1 MYEREDLPDEEDAPQ
16 GAEPTALCFTTAA
29 APGNPA
35 PHAPREI
42 AASAFESQFQGFL
55 ARPTVPLAESVI
67 ACIRDLIASDN
78 DRGRGKHIDVLV
90 NGPQLFHIKNA
101 YGLEAGIIRKLKQP
115 EIGFEEAHTMTLNDD
130 FCKEM
135 LGIATTADGDTPVG
149 SMVLQIN
156 GHTREF
162 KELCDARKAAF
173 TSNLGWLFEPQC
185 LALLLGLAF
194 VSRCQL
200 VLFFFDVSSLVVTFF
215 LCRPLPQLVDPA
227 NNEAFYLLRAM
238 SKVYFFA
245 VTAFGR
251 KFLRVNH

>member
-67 ACIRDLIASDN
+67 ACIRDLIASGN

-200 VLFFFDVSSLVVTFF
+200 VLFFLMS
-215 LCRPLPQLVDPA
+215 R
-227 NNEAFYLLRAM
+227 LL
-238 SKVYFFA
+238 S
-245 VTAFGR
+245 
-251 KFLRVNH
+251 